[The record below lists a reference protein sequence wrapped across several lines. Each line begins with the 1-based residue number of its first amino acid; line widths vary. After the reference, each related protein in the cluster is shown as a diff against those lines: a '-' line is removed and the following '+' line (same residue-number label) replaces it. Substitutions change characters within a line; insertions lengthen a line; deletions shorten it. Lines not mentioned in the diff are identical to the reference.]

1 MQKELLFGELG
12 SDVSSTLTGN
22 THKTLSRLA
31 ALELGA
37 FNDLTFG
44 VKLGVFKVGGF
55 RVQ

>member
-1 MQKELLFGELG
+1 MFGELG